1 VRRDGAR
8 GQAGR
13 TRQRLARG
21 EQALRGG
28 RGAAGVVGRA
38 RRGGRGGAGQPRDEI
53 LPRSV
58 TYFGSGASGVLV
70 KNDQMICEALGV
82 FPTGGGK
89 LWPPVL

>member
-1 VRRDGAR
+1 MLALLRIFLNAGAAR
-8 GQAGR
+8 EGKRAGR
-13 TRQRLARG
+13 VRGRRG
-21 EQALRGG
+21 EGRRREPTERVSRGTSFSPG
-28 RGAAGVVGRA
+28 
-38 RRGGRGGAGQPRDEI
+38 
-53 LPRSV
+53 SV